1 MSAQI
6 GDYVLATKYSDG
18 DPCDQFAVG
27 FFAGMTHHGRFL
39 VVDNEGRDFKL
50 TGFRRMEPI
59 TEDEGR
65 ELLRIMPDISD
76 RPGPSLWDYLA
87 AMRIRIAP

>member
-39 VVDNEGRDFKL
+39 VVYDEGRDFKL

-59 TEDEGR
+59 TQDEGR
-65 ELLRIMPDISD
+65 ALLRLMPEISD
-76 RPGPSLWDYLA
+76 RPGPSLWDRLA
-87 AMRIRIAP
+87 ILRSRIVQ